1 MAEICAVSQDGSYR
15 RFSLENQDDSTHEN
29 FGYKEFHWRED
40 SRRVRRPVLK
50 LAPQLCVDR
59 CANASVNADGMA
71 KFSINNFESGTL
83 VGSSPP
89 VLTVFQIGL
98 QYLTTMDHR
107 MKESFYD

>member
-1 MAEICAVSQDGSYR
+1 VA
-15 RFSLENQDDSTHEN
+15 SLEERKWNEIRHHSN
-29 FGYKEFHWRED
+29 ARFP
-40 SRRVRRPVLK
+40 PVLK
-50 LAPQLCVDR
+50 LAPQLRVNR

-98 QYLTTMDHR
+98 QYWTTMDRR
-107 MKESFYD
+107 MKESFDD